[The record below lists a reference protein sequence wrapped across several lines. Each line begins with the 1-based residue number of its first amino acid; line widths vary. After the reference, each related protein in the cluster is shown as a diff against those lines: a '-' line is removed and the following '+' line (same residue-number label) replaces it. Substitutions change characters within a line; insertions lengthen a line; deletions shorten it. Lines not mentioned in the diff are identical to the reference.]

1 MAVFTELITS
11 GRPNKYGVA
20 RVYKSKDN
28 HYSEGYKWGYR
39 FQLNKKSFSCSA
51 SNLIRL
57 KENVLRRGWP
67 WIITDKELFKKTVEE
82 EGLDWSLLE

>member
-1 MAVFTELITS
+1 MTVFTEADHV
-11 GRPNKYGVA
+11 RPNPYGVA
-20 RVYKSKDN
+20 RIYKIADD
-28 HYSEGYKWGYR
+28 HYSKGYKWLYK
-39 FQLNKKSFSCSA
+39 FQLNKKTFTCSA

-82 EGLDWSLLE
+82 EGLDWSLFE